1 MACSAEEVSGVTYL
15 QQLRTTLAGDGD
27 ELVQLVA
34 AAVQSSEA
42 DASTML
48 FAEELGLKSGVSGF
62 VYHSVPIALH
72 AWLTHPHDYRGAVMA
87 AIECGGD
94 TDSTAAIV
102 GGIVG
107 AAVGKEGIPS
117 EWLARL
123 VEWPRSKRWMIAL
136 GEQLIAVM
144 ESGVKARPIR
154 MAAWGVIPRNV
165 LFLLVVLFH
174 GLRRLLPPF

>member
-1 MACSAEEVSGVTYL
+1 LEQL
-15 QQLRTTLAGDGD
+15 QATLSGDGD
-27 ELVQLVA
+27 ELMHLVA
-34 AAVQSSEA
+34 AAVRSSESG
-42 DASTML
+42 ASTML
-48 FAEELGLKSGVSGF
+48 FAEELGLKSGVTGY

-87 AIECGGD
+87 AVQCGGD

-107 AAVGKEGIPS
+107 AAVGKAGIPS
-117 EWLARL
+117 EWLERL

-136 GEQLIAVM
+136 GEQLSAVL

-154 MAAWGVIPRNV
+154 IAAWGLIPRNV

-174 GLRRLLPPF
+174 GLRRLFPPY